1 MKQFVAKKLFSL
13 FKKNAISLPA
23 ILEVMGVVEYHLAKQ
38 MSPAGRALRR
48 VQVKALKSAVNG
60 GDTTIWT
67 SVLFPAEILYP
78 FGLQPLTLEVF
89 GATLSVVGLSPHFLN
104 IADSRSVPPSMC
116 TFHRLMLG
124 MSQDGILPA
133 PRMVGATSS
142 MCDGNIKSF
151 ALSAEDQH
159 VPFLFLDVPHE
170 PTPHAITYLKE
181 QLIEVA
187 AQLSAS
193 TDIAIAEAE
202 WKKQAKRVNLQI
214 AAKNAFFNNYAQRSG
229 NLFRGFEIANF
240 AFSCYYLLGGP
251 LLEKLLTKLTH
262 DAVHC
267 TRPHKKYKTSELSTF
282 AKRLMWLHIVPQYP
296 TPLWDLTDNGVRAKI
311 VCDEYS
317 TTVLEPYDEDDFFG
331 SVAER
336 LIAHPSNGGIEK
348 RIAHITTTAKKFKV
362 DGIIHYSSW
371 GCHQAAGNVAFV
383 EKTLEDEGFPV
394 LSLSGDATDSRNASV
409 EQHRTRLE
417 AFLECL

>member
-13 FKKNAISLPA
+13 FKKNALSLKA
-23 ILEVMGVVEYHLAKQ
+23 IFEVMGVLERHLAKQ

-48 VQVKALKSAVNG
+48 VQVQAMKSAVNG

-89 GATLSVVGLSPHFLN
+89 GASLSVVGLSPHFLN
-104 IADSRSVPPSMC
+104 IADSRCVPPSMC

-124 MSQDGILPA
+124 MSQDGILKV
-133 PRMVGATSS
+133 PRMVAATSS

-151 ALSAEDQH
+151 ALSAEDQQ

-170 PTPHAITYLKE
+170 PTPHAITYLKD
-181 QLIEVA
+181 QLMEVA

-193 TDIAIAEAE
+193 TGATVSETA
-202 WKKQAKRVNLQI
+202 WKEQAQQVNRQI
-214 AAKNAFFNNYAQRSG
+214 AQKNAFFNNYARRSG

-251 LLEKLLTKLTH
+251 LLEKLLTTMTH
-262 DAVHC
+262 DALHC
-267 TRPHKKYKTSELSTF
+267 TRPHKKYKASELSAT
-282 AKRLMWLHIVPQYP
+282 AKRLRWLHIVPQYP
-296 TPLWDLTDNGVRAKI
+296 TPLWDLADNGVRAKI

-317 TTVLEPYDEDDFFG
+317 TTVLDPYDADDFFG
-331 SVAER
+331 SVATR
-336 LIAHPSNGGIEK
+336 LITHPSNGGIEK
-348 RIAHITTTAKKFKV
+348 RIAHITATAKKFKV

-371 GCHQAAGNVAFV
+371 GCHQAAGNVALV
-383 EKTLEDEGFPV
+383 EKTLEDAGFPV
-394 LSLSGDATDSRNASV
+394 LSLSGDATDARNASV